1 MQIIKKIIVLS
12 FLTGLV
18 ACSDVKVST
27 DYDKSSNFEAFK
39 SYSWVV
45 PNSGNSISSNRAKNA
60 IMDNRI
66 RNAID
71 AQLAMQGYKKSDT
84 NNDLLL
90 NYSVLTEDK
99 IDISTHNIYDGY
111 PNGWRW
117 GAGYGYHGMS
127 FGMHGYSETKVKEYK
142 SGTLIIDFIS
152 PKTNQLVWRGMGSKK
167 IPKSTNPEKMDKLV
181 NQVVMNILKN
191 FPPK

>member
-1 MQIIKKIIVLS
+1 
-12 FLTGLV
+12 
-18 ACSDVKVST
+18 
-27 DYDKSSNFEAFK
+27 
-39 SYSWVV
+39 
-45 PNSGNSISSNRAKNA
+45 
-60 IMDNRI
+60 
-66 RNAID
+66 
-71 AQLAMQGYKKSDT
+71 
-84 NNDLLL
+84 
-90 NYSVLTEDK
+90 
-99 IDISTHNIYDGY
+99 
-111 PNGWRW
+111 
-117 GAGYGYHGMS
+117 MS